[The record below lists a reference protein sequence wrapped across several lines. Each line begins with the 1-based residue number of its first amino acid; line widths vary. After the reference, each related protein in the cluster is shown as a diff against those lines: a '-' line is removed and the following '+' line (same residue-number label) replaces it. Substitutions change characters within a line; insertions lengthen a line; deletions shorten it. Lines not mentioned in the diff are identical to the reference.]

1 MMKRKKLVI
10 GAVVVVVAALVL
22 PRFLRPK
29 EEVAA
34 ASLPVVSVQKPE
46 IGDLKLYTG
55 LTGTVE
61 PSDIV
66 YVIPKVAGEV
76 TEVNV
81 KAGDY
86 VTEGQKLLHIDTKQV
101 DGARIALDQA
111 AVNLQDSNA
120 NLERMTVLFQ
130 SGDISRLQFDQAQS
144 SAKLAKLQYDSA
156 KLAYDNQ
163 IEFSSITAPIS
174 GLVESFNVEV
184 HQNVSQQNTLCVIS
198 GEGSKAI
205 SFDVTDRVIKGLQV
219 GDTIT
224 VEKSGSQY
232 DGVITE
238 LSSMVDPA
246 TGLFRVKATLSQAE
260 GLATGAQAK
269 LYVISERAD
278 QVMLVPTDAVYY
290 EGGKAMVYTLQ
301 DGLVHECPV
310 EVGIYDSEKSQIT
323 SGLTMEDDVIVT
335 WSSELFEGSQV
346 EIFDEA
352 SALPAEGQAAD
363 GADETAG
370 TDGAGETAAE

>member
-1 MMKRKKLVI
+1 MKRKKLVI
-10 GAVVVVVAALVL
+10 GAVVVAVAALVL
-22 PRFLRPK
+22 PRFLGPK
-29 EEVAA
+29 QEVTA
-34 ASLPVVSVQKPE
+34 ASLPVVSIQKPE
-46 IGDLKLYTG
+46 VGDLKLYTG

-120 NLERMTVLFQ
+120 NLDRMTVLFQ
-130 SGDISRLQFDQAQS
+130 SGDISKLQFDQAQS

-352 SALPAEGQAAD
+352 SAFQAAA

-370 TDGAGETAAE
+370 TDGVGETAAE

>member
-1 MMKRKKLVI
+1 MKRKKLVI
-10 GAVVVVVAALVL
+10 GAVVVAVAALVL
-22 PRFLRPK
+22 PRFLGPK
-29 EEVAA
+29 QEVTA
-34 ASLPVVSVQKPE
+34 ASLPVVSIQKPE
-46 IGDLKLYTG
+46 VGDLKLYTG

-120 NLERMTVLFQ
+120 NLDRMTVLFQ
-130 SGDISRLQFDQAQS
+130 SGDISKLQFDQAQS

-352 SALPAEGQAAD
+352 SALQATA

-370 TDGAGETAAE
+370 TDGVGETAAE

>member
-1 MMKRKKLVI
+1 MKRKKLVI
-10 GAVVVVVAALVL
+10 GAVVVAVAALVL
-22 PRFLRPK
+22 PRFLGPK
-29 EEVAA
+29 KEVTA
-34 ASLPVVSVQKPE
+34 ASLPVVSIQKPE
-46 IGDLKLYTG
+46 VGDLKLYTG

-120 NLERMTVLFQ
+120 NLDRMTVLFQ
-130 SGDISRLQFDQAQS
+130 SGDISKLQFDQAQS

-352 SALPAEGQAAD
+352 SALQATA

-370 TDGAGETAAE
+370 TDGVGETAAE

>member
-1 MMKRKKLVI
+1 MKRKKLVI
-10 GAVVVVVAALVL
+10 GAVVVAVAALVL

-86 VTEGQKLLHIDTKQV
+86 VTEGQQLLHIDTKQV

-130 SGDISRLQFDQAQS
+130 SGDISSLQFEQAQS
-144 SAKLAKLQYDSA
+144 GAKLAKLQYDSA

-205 SFDVTDRVIKGLQV
+205 SFDVTDRVVRGLRV

-238 LSSMVDPA
+238 VSSMVDPA

-278 QVMLVPTDAVYY
+278 QVMLIPTDAVYY

-310 EVGIYDSEKSQIT
+310 EVGIYDSENSQIT

-352 SALPAEGQAAD
+352 SALSAEGQAAD

>member
-1 MMKRKKLVI
+1 MKRKKLVI
-10 GAVVVVVAALVL
+10 GAVVVAVAALVL
-22 PRFLRPK
+22 PRFLGPK
-29 EEVAA
+29 KEVTA
-34 ASLPVVSVQKPE
+34 ASLPVVSIQKPE
-46 IGDLKLYTG
+46 VGDLKLYTG

-120 NLERMTVLFQ
+120 NLDRMTVLFQ
-130 SGDISRLQFDQAQS
+130 SGDISKLQFDQAQS

-352 SALPAEGQAAD
+352 SALQAAA

-370 TDGAGETAAE
+370 TDGVGETAAE